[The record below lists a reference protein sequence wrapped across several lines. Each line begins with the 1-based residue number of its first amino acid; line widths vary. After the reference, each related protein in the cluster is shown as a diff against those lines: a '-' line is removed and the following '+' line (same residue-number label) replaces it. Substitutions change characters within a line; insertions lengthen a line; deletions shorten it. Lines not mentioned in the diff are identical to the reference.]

1 MFVDRENQGIM
12 NVYCSKL
19 NICHLLAVG
28 PMNICVGLVVC
39 LRRWLQERCERIT
52 MEREYIVC
60 CFTAKDLHM
69 IPLVLN
75 HSILQTNTSD

>member
-1 MFVDRENQGIM
+1 
-12 NVYCSKL
+12 
-19 NICHLLAVG
+19 
-28 PMNICVGLVVC
+28 MNICVGLVVC

-52 MEREYIVC
+52 MEIEYIVC

-75 HSILQTNTSD
+75 HSILQTNISD